1 MEFYS
6 QCAVF
11 VKCGMLPIVR
21 FKTRWLNNSV
31 ERKECRLSPAAVLL
45 PQTTLCDV
53 HSASAGYQNMSMYT
67 YKYKRND
74 IVIICISTYSLC
86 IESLI
91 IGDVVVFLVI
101 NKGFIYIGD
110 APNIYRKDQVSGTR
124 ELLITLPY
132 IM

>member
-1 MEFYS
+1 
-6 QCAVF
+6 
-11 VKCGMLPIVR
+11 
-21 FKTRWLNNSV
+21 
-31 ERKECRLSPAAVLL
+31 
-45 PQTTLCDV
+45 
-53 HSASAGYQNMSMYT
+53 MSMYT